1 MRKRIL
7 RGSTLLAAALCLAL
21 SAVAQPKFEVSF
33 PASAHA
39 GPITGR
45 VYVIITRRETPAPMQ
60 QIASGITQTPF
71 FAVDVDQLAPGR
83 AATVDASA
91 AGYPLNS
98 LKDVPAGDYFVQ
110 ALINV
115 YTQFHR
121 SDGHTIWAHNDQWEG
136 QQFWRSPGNIHSE
149 IRKVHFDSAADIK
162 LELTDVI
169 PPIQPPA
176 DTAWVKHIKIQSAML
191 TKFWGQPIY
200 LGAVVLLPKGYD
212 EHPDQRYPTI
222 YYEGHFST
230 SPVFGFSDRA
240 PGAGGGRGQA
250 GYQFYQ
256 DWNSDNFPRVLAVTL
271 QHPTPYYDDS
281 YAVNSANN
289 GPYGDAL
296 LKEMIPYIEDHFRMI
311 REPRARTLTG
321 GSTGGWEALAVE
333 VQHPDFFGGT
343 WPLFPDPVDFR
354 RDQLVNIYQDDN
366 AFQAPGFEWLAP
378 ERPMYRTP
386 EGQVIQTMR
395 QLAQLEETLG
405 SHGRSGQQFEAWES
419 VYSPVGEDGYPQP
432 LFDKRTGKIDKEV
445 VKYMHDNGYDL
456 SAYLQDNWARVG
468 PQLKN
473 KIHVYIGE
481 MDSYYLNLAV
491 YQLESFLKTTDAN
504 ATFEYGRP
512 LKGHGWQ
519 PMTNSELVKMMAA
532 TMQ

>member
-1 MRKRIL
+1 
-7 RGSTLLAAALCLAL
+7 
-21 SAVAQPKFEVSF
+21 
-33 PASAHA
+33 
-39 GPITGR
+39 
-45 VYVIITRRETPAPMQ
+45 
-60 QIASGITQTPF
+60 
-71 FAVDVDQLAPGR
+71 
-83 AATVDASA
+83 
-91 AGYPLNS
+91 
-98 LKDVPAGDYFVQ
+98 
-110 ALINV
+110 
-115 YTQFHR
+115 
-121 SDGHTIWAHNDQWEG
+121 
-136 QQFWRSPGNIHSE
+136 
-149 IRKVHFDSAADIK
+149 
-162 LELTDVI
+162 
-169 PPIQPPA
+169 
-176 DTAWVKHIKIQSAML
+176 
-191 TKFWGQPIY
+191 
-200 LGAVVLLPKGYD
+200 
-212 EHPDQRYPTI
+212 
-222 YYEGHFST
+222 
-230 SPVFGFSDRA
+230 
-240 PGAGGGRGQA
+240 
-250 GYQFYQ
+250 
-256 DWNSDNFPRVLAVTL
+256 
-271 QHPTPYYDDS
+271 
-281 YAVNSANN
+281 VNSANN

-311 REPRARTLTG
+311 REPRARTLTC